1 MRQYDRYGWKGE
13 NMGKKEGQ
21 GENRISGIGVT
32 ARLIGITM
40 GPIIAI
46 LIILTFISAKDMRDS
61 MRTTQYQG
69 MAGMA
74 GSVQSAYN
82 IVYQGDFKLDEK
94 TGVLYKGQAELTKTN
109 EMMDMLVEKS
119 GYDMLLTYGDKIEIT
134 TMKGKNGERIIGQ
147 KIKDQVIID
156 KVLKGGKEY
165 KDNDTKINGVEYYS
179 YSLPVKNT
187 DGTVVGVI
195 SIVNPRS
202 EIDDYTQSRIMIIV
216 VVAVVL
222 LIITLITTTIVS
234 KSLAGAIKH
243 TEEALVGLSHGKVNF
258 KLEDRFLTRKDEV
271 GEMARAFEAL
281 QKKLIHII
289 SNIKNSSEV
298 LLGSGEELNH
308 MAQQSNLAAGEI
320 SRAVEDISKGA
331 VSQAEDVE
339 EATVYVGDMGK
350 AVGEIVDGVET
361 LDETSNEMKNAGD
374 ESTNI
379 IAQLT
384 VSNDKTT
391 KAIEHIG
398 NQIKATND
406 SVQEIGEAT
415 KIITAIA
422 EQTSL
427 LALNASIEAARAGE
441 AGRGFAVVASEIG
454 SLAKNSTE
462 SVGHI
467 TQLITEINKLVED
480 AVSQAGDS
488 VGEIGDSAVLIH
500 TAVDTFNTIFNNIKA
515 TNELMANVV
524 EKIGRVDE
532 VATNVAAICE
542 EQAASSDEIMATSES
557 MLGQADNIS
566 KNSGQV
572 EISAEELAASAEQLS
587 NQVQQFHI

>member
-1 MRQYDRYGWKGE
+1 
-13 NMGKKEGQ
+13 MGKKEGQ

-350 AVGEIVDGVET
+350 VVGEIVDGVET

-441 AGRGFAVVASEIG
+441 AGKGFAVVADEIRQLSEQTKD
-454 SLAKNSTE
+454 ATE
-462 SVGHI
+462 EIRDLV
-467 TQLITEINKLVED
+467 TEIQERIEKT
-480 AVSQAGDS
+480 VSRIQEYGQSFRVNAEIATQVQEAFSAIESAIKTLGEMNTDMSEELQAFTNAQNAIRTSFDS
-488 VGEIGDSAVLIH
+488 VDA
-500 TAVDTFNTIFNNIKA
+500 NTSSC
-515 TNELMANVV
+515 V
-524 EKIGRVDE
+524 ENTR
-532 VATNVAAICE
+532 AALKVSK
-542 EQAASSDEIMATSES
+542 EQAQVTGDLAQWAKQLQE
-557 MLGQADNIS
+557 QAD
-566 KNSGQV
+566 
-572 EISAEELAASAEQLS
+572 ELKEKTQ
-587 NQVQQFHI
+587 NFKKVQE

>member
-1 MRQYDRYGWKGE
+1 
-13 NMGKKEGQ
+13 MGKKEGQ

-40 GPIIAI
+40 IPIIAI

-94 TGVLYKGQAELTKTN
+94 TGVLYKGPADLTKTN

-289 SNIKNSSEV
+289 SNIKKSSEV

-350 AVGEIVDGVET
+350 VVGEIVDGVET

-379 IAQLT
+379 IEQLT

-391 KAIEHIG
+391 KAIEI
-398 NQIKATND
+398 
-406 SVQEIGEAT
+406 
-415 KIITAIA
+415 
-422 EQTSL
+422 
-427 LALNASIEAARAGE
+427 
-441 AGRGFAVVASEIG
+441 
-454 SLAKNSTE
+454 
-462 SVGHI
+462 
-467 TQLITEINKLVED
+467 
-480 AVSQAGDS
+480 
-488 VGEIGDSAVLIH
+488 
-500 TAVDTFNTIFNNIKA
+500 
-515 TNELMANVV
+515 
-524 EKIGRVDE
+524 
-532 VATNVAAICE
+532 
-542 EQAASSDEIMATSES
+542 
-557 MLGQADNIS
+557 
-566 KNSGQV
+566 
-572 EISAEELAASAEQLS
+572 
-587 NQVQQFHI
+587 

>member
-1 MRQYDRYGWKGE
+1 
-13 NMGKKEGQ
+13 MGKKEGQ

-222 LIITLITTTIVS
+222 LINYIDHNNDR
-234 KSLAGAIKH
+234 IKISCRCDQAYRGSISR
-243 TEEALVGLSHGKVNF
+243 TV
-258 KLEDRFLTRKDEV
+258 TRKSE
-271 GEMARAFEAL
+271 L
-281 QKKLIHII
+281 Q
-289 SNIKNSSEV
+289 V
-298 LLGSGEELNH
+298 RGSFLD
-308 MAQQSNLAAGEI
+308 QKRR
-320 SRAVEDISKGA
+320 SRRN
-331 VSQAEDVE
+331 
-339 EATVYVGDMGK
+339 GK
-350 AVGEIVDGVET
+350 
-361 LDETSNEMKNAGD
+361 
-374 ESTNI
+374 
-379 IAQLT
+379 
-384 VSNDKTT
+384 
-391 KAIEHIG
+391 
-398 NQIKATND
+398 
-406 SVQEIGEAT
+406 SV
-415 KIITAIA
+415 
-422 EQTSL
+422 
-427 LALNASIEAARAGE
+427 
-441 AGRGFAVVASEIG
+441 
-454 SLAKNSTE
+454 
-462 SVGHI
+462 
-467 TQLITEINKLVED
+467 
-480 AVSQAGDS
+480 
-488 VGEIGDSAVLIH
+488 
-500 TAVDTFNTIFNNIKA
+500 
-515 TNELMANVV
+515 
-524 EKIGRVDE
+524 
-532 VATNVAAICE
+532 
-542 EQAASSDEIMATSES
+542 
-557 MLGQADNIS
+557 
-566 KNSGQV
+566 
-572 EISAEELAASAEQLS
+572 
-587 NQVQQFHI
+587 

>member
-1 MRQYDRYGWKGE
+1 MVRQKTVVMRQYDRYGWKGE

-40 GPIIAI
+40 IPIIAI
-46 LIILTFISAKDMRDS
+46 LIILTFISAKDMRGS

-94 TGVLYKGQAELTKTN
+94 TGVLYKGPADLTKTN

-350 AVGEIVDGVET
+350 VVGEIVDGVET

-406 SVQEIGEAT
+406 SVQEIGEAG
-415 KIITAIA
+415 K
-422 EQTSL
+422 
-427 LALNASIEAARAGE
+427 
-441 AGRGFAVVASEIG
+441 GFAVVADEIG
-454 SLAKNSTE
+454 KLADQS
-462 SVGHI
+462 
-467 TQLITEINKLVED
+467 
-480 AVSQAGDS
+480 
-488 VGEIGDSAVLIH
+488 
-500 TAVDTFNTIFNNIKA
+500 NT
-515 TNELMANVV
+515 
-524 EKIGRVDE
+524 
-532 VATNVAAICE
+532 
-542 EQAASSDEIMATSES
+542 
-557 MLGQADNIS
+557 
-566 KNSGQV
+566 
-572 EISAEELAASAEQLS
+572 SAEQIRQTIDNLLEESEKSVEVMESVNVLVAEQQEKLNQTREKFVRVSKGITTSKDDMEVIKSHTDSYFAARKKVADLIQNLS
-587 NQVQQFHI
+587 AISEEYAASTQQTTASMEELNATMNLLAEASKNLTDLSRQLEEEIAFFQIDD

>member
-1 MRQYDRYGWKGE
+1 
-13 NMGKKEGQ
+13 MGKKEGQ
-21 GENRISGIGVT
+21 GENRISGIVVT

-350 AVGEIVDGVET
+350 VVGEIV
-361 LDETSNEMKNAGD
+361 
-374 ESTNI
+374 
-379 IAQLT
+379 
-384 VSNDKTT
+384 
-391 KAIEHIG
+391 
-398 NQIKATND
+398 
-406 SVQEIGEAT
+406 EAT

-441 AGRGFAVVASEIG
+441 AGKGFAVVADEIG
-454 SLAKNSTE
+454 KLADQS
-462 SVGHI
+462 
-467 TQLITEINKLVED
+467 
-480 AVSQAGDS
+480 
-488 VGEIGDSAVLIH
+488 
-500 TAVDTFNTIFNNIKA
+500 NT
-515 TNELMANVV
+515 
-524 EKIGRVDE
+524 
-532 VATNVAAICE
+532 
-542 EQAASSDEIMATSES
+542 
-557 MLGQADNIS
+557 
-566 KNSGQV
+566 
-572 EISAEELAASAEQLS
+572 SAEQIRQTIDNLLEESEKSVEVMESVNVLVAEQQEKLNQTREKFVRVSKGITTSKDDMEVIKSHTDSYFAARKKVADLIQNLS
-587 NQVQQFHI
+587 AISEENAASTQQTTASMEELNATMNLLAEASKNLKDLSKQLEEEVAFFQIDD

>member
-1 MRQYDRYGWKGE
+1 MVRQKTVVMRQYDRYGWKGE

-40 GPIIAI
+40 IPIIAI
-46 LIILTFISAKDMRDS
+46 LIILTFISAKDMRGS

-94 TGVLYKGQAELTKTN
+94 TGVLYKGPADLTKTN

-441 AGRGFAVVASEIG
+441 AGKGFAVVADQV
-454 SLAKNSTE
+454 SLLAAQSAEAAKESRDLIETSVSAVERGKVIADETAKQLEQVVESSKAATAEVYKIAVALEADAATMTQINQGVEQINSVVQTNSATSQQCAAASQE
-462 SVGHI
+462 MSDQAG
-467 TQLITEINKLVED
+467 TLEQLIK
-480 AVSQAGDS
+480 S
-488 VGEIGDSAVLIH
+488 
-500 TAVDTFNTIFNNIKA
+500 F
-515 TNELMANVV
+515 
-524 EKIGRVDE
+524 KIR
-532 VATNVAAICE
+532 
-542 EQAASSDEIMATSES
+542 
-557 MLGQADNIS
+557 
-566 KNSGQV
+566 K
-572 EISAEELAASAEQLS
+572 
-587 NQVQQFHI
+587 

>member
-1 MRQYDRYGWKGE
+1 
-13 NMGKKEGQ
+13 MGKKEGQ

-40 GPIIAI
+40 IPIISI

-94 TGVLYKGQAELTKTN
+94 TGVLYKGPADLTKTN

-216 VVAVVL
+216 DVAVVL

-289 SNIKNSSEV
+289 SNIKKSSEV

-339 EATVYVGDMGK
+339 EATVYVG
-350 AVGEIVDGVET
+350 EIVDGVET

-379 IAQLT
+379 IEQLT

-441 AGRGFAVVASEIG
+441 AGKGFAVVADEIG
-454 SLAKNSTE
+454 KLADQS
-462 SVGHI
+462 
-467 TQLITEINKLVED
+467 
-480 AVSQAGDS
+480 
-488 VGEIGDSAVLIH
+488 
-500 TAVDTFNTIFNNIKA
+500 NT
-515 TNELMANVV
+515 
-524 EKIGRVDE
+524 
-532 VATNVAAICE
+532 
-542 EQAASSDEIMATSES
+542 
-557 MLGQADNIS
+557 
-566 KNSGQV
+566 
-572 EISAEELAASAEQLS
+572 SAEQIRQTIDNLLEESEKSVEVMESVNVLVAEQQEKLNQTREKFVKVSKGITTSKDDMAAIKSHTESYFAARKKVADLIQSLS
-587 NQVQQFHI
+587 AISEENAASTQQTTASMEELNATMNLLAEASKNLTDLSRQLEEEIGFFQIED

>member
-1 MRQYDRYGWKGE
+1 
-13 NMGKKEGQ
+13 MGKKEGQ

-40 GPIIAI
+40 IPIISI

-74 GSVQSAYN
+74 GNVQSAYN

-94 TGVLYKGQAELTKTN
+94 TGVLYKGPADLTKTN

-195 SIVNPRS
+195 SIVNPLS

-216 VVAVVL
+216 VAVVL
-222 LIITLITTTIVS
+222 LIITLITTTIAS
-234 KSLAGAIKH
+234 KSLAGAVKH

-350 AVGEIVDGVET
+350 VVGEIVDGVET

-379 IAQLT
+379 IEQLT

-441 AGRGFAVVASEIG
+441 AGKGFAVVADEIG
-454 SLAKNSTE
+454 KLADQS
-462 SVGHI
+462 
-467 TQLITEINKLVED
+467 
-480 AVSQAGDS
+480 
-488 VGEIGDSAVLIH
+488 
-500 TAVDTFNTIFNNIKA
+500 NT
-515 TNELMANVV
+515 
-524 EKIGRVDE
+524 
-532 VATNVAAICE
+532 
-542 EQAASSDEIMATSES
+542 
-557 MLGQADNIS
+557 
-566 KNSGQV
+566 
-572 EISAEELAASAEQLS
+572 SAEQIRQTIDNLLEESEKSVEVMESVNVLVAEQQEKLNQTREKFVRVSKGITTSKDDMEVIKSHTDSYFVARKKVADIIQNLS
-587 NQVQQFHI
+587 AISEEYAASTQQTTASMEELNATMNLLAEASKNLTDLSRQLDEEIAFFQIDD

>member
-1 MRQYDRYGWKGE
+1 
-13 NMGKKEGQ
+13 MGKKEGQ

-40 GPIIAI
+40 IPIISI
-46 LIILTFISAKDMRDS
+46 LIILTFISAKDMRGS

-94 TGVLYKGQAELTKTN
+94 TGVLYKGPADLTKTN

-222 LIITLITTTIVS
+222 LIITLITTTIAS
-234 KSLAGAIKH
+234 KSLAGAVKH
-243 TEEALVGLSHGKVNF
+243 TEEALVGLSHGKVKVNF

-350 AVGEIVDGVET
+350 VVGEIVDGVET

-379 IAQLT
+379 IEQLT

-441 AGRGFAVVASEIG
+441 AGKGFAVVADEIG
-454 SLAKNSTE
+454 KLADQS
-462 SVGHI
+462 
-467 TQLITEINKLVED
+467 
-480 AVSQAGDS
+480 
-488 VGEIGDSAVLIH
+488 
-500 TAVDTFNTIFNNIKA
+500 NT
-515 TNELMANVV
+515 
-524 EKIGRVDE
+524 
-532 VATNVAAICE
+532 
-542 EQAASSDEIMATSES
+542 
-557 MLGQADNIS
+557 
-566 KNSGQV
+566 
-572 EISAEELAASAEQLS
+572 SAEQIRQTIDNLLEESEKSVEVMESVNVLVAEQQEKLNQTREKFVRVSKGITTSKDDMEVIKSHTDSYFVARKKVADIIQNLS
-587 NQVQQFHI
+587 AISEEYAASTQQTTASMEELNATMNLLAEASKNLTDLSRQLDEEIAFFQIDD

>member
-1 MRQYDRYGWKGE
+1 
-13 NMGKKEGQ
+13 MGKKEGQ

-40 GPIIAI
+40 IPIIAI

-94 TGVLYKGQAELTKTN
+94 TGVLYKGPADLTKTN

-289 SNIKNSSEV
+289 SNIKKSSEV

-350 AVGEIVDGVET
+350 VVGEIVDGVET
-361 LDETSNEMKNAGD
+361 LDETS
-374 ESTNI
+374 TNI
-379 IAQLT
+379 IEQLT

-441 AGRGFAVVASEIG
+441 AGKGFAVVADEIG
-454 SLAKNSTE
+454 KLADQS
-462 SVGHI
+462 
-467 TQLITEINKLVED
+467 
-480 AVSQAGDS
+480 
-488 VGEIGDSAVLIH
+488 
-500 TAVDTFNTIFNNIKA
+500 NT
-515 TNELMANVV
+515 
-524 EKIGRVDE
+524 
-532 VATNVAAICE
+532 
-542 EQAASSDEIMATSES
+542 
-557 MLGQADNIS
+557 
-566 KNSGQV
+566 
-572 EISAEELAASAEQLS
+572 SAEQIRQTIDNLLEESEKSVEVMESVNVLVAEQQEKLNQTREKFVRVSKGITTSKDDMGVIKSHTDSYFVARKKVADIIQNLS
-587 NQVQQFHI
+587 AISEEYAASTQQTTASMEELNATMNLLAEASKNLTDLSRQLEEEIAFFQIDD

>member
-1 MRQYDRYGWKGE
+1 
-13 NMGKKEGQ
+13 MGKKEGQ

-40 GPIIAI
+40 VPIIAI

-94 TGVLYKGQAELTKTN
+94 TGVLYKGPADLTKTN

-289 SNIKNSSEV
+289 SNIKNSSAV

-350 AVGEIVDGVET
+350 VVGEIVDGVET

-379 IAQLT
+379 IEQLT

-427 LALNASIEAARAGE
+427 LALNASIEAARAGK
-441 AGRGFAVVASEIG
+441 GFAVVADEIG
-454 SLAKNSTE
+454 KLADQS
-462 SVGHI
+462 
-467 TQLITEINKLVED
+467 
-480 AVSQAGDS
+480 
-488 VGEIGDSAVLIH
+488 
-500 TAVDTFNTIFNNIKA
+500 NT
-515 TNELMANVV
+515 
-524 EKIGRVDE
+524 
-532 VATNVAAICE
+532 
-542 EQAASSDEIMATSES
+542 
-557 MLGQADNIS
+557 
-566 KNSGQV
+566 
-572 EISAEELAASAEQLS
+572 SAEQIRQTIDNLLEESEKSVEVMESVNVLVAEQQEKLNQTREKFVRVSKGITTSKDDMEVIKSHTDSYFAARKKVADLIQNLS
-587 NQVQQFHI
+587 AISEEYAASTQQTTASMEELNATMNLLAEASKNLTDLSRQLEEEIAFFQIDD

>member
-1 MRQYDRYGWKGE
+1 
-13 NMGKKEGQ
+13 MGKKEGQ

-40 GPIIAI
+40 VPIVAI
-46 LIILTFISAKDMRDS
+46 LIILTFISAKDMKDS

-94 TGVLYKGQAELTKTN
+94 TGVLYKGPADLTKTN

-147 KIKDQVIID
+147 KMEDKEVLD

-165 KDNDTKINGVEYYS
+165 KDDDTKINGVEYYS

-187 DGTVVGVI
+187 DGTIVGVI

-216 VVAVVL
+216 AVAVVL

-243 TEEALVGLSHGKVNF
+243 TEEALVGLAHGKVNF

-350 AVGEIVDGVET
+350 VVGEIVDGVET

-379 IAQLT
+379 IEQLT
-384 VSNDKTT
+384 ISNDKTT

-441 AGRGFAVVASEIG
+441 AGKGFAVVADEIG
-454 SLAKNSTE
+454 KLADQS
-462 SVGHI
+462 
-467 TQLITEINKLVED
+467 
-480 AVSQAGDS
+480 
-488 VGEIGDSAVLIH
+488 
-500 TAVDTFNTIFNNIKA
+500 NT
-515 TNELMANVV
+515 
-524 EKIGRVDE
+524 
-532 VATNVAAICE
+532 
-542 EQAASSDEIMATSES
+542 
-557 MLGQADNIS
+557 
-566 KNSGQV
+566 
-572 EISAEELAASAEQLS
+572 SAEQIRQTIDNLLEESEKSVEVMESVNVLVAEQQEKLNQTREKFVRVSKGITTSKDDMEVIKSHTNSYFEARKKVADLIQNLS
-587 NQVQQFHI
+587 AISEENAASTQQTTASMEELNATMNLLAEASKNLTDLSRQLEEEIAFFQIDD

>member
-1 MRQYDRYGWKGE
+1 
-13 NMGKKEGQ
+13 MGKKEGQ

-40 GPIIAI
+40 IPIISI

-94 TGVLYKGQAELTKTN
+94 TGVLYKGPADLTKTN

-308 MAQQSNLAAGEI
+308 MALAAGEI

-350 AVGEIVDGVET
+350 VVGEIVDGVET

-379 IAQLT
+379 IEQLT

-441 AGRGFAVVASEIG
+441 AGKGFAVVADEIG
-454 SLAKNSTE
+454 KLADQS
-462 SVGHI
+462 
-467 TQLITEINKLVED
+467 
-480 AVSQAGDS
+480 
-488 VGEIGDSAVLIH
+488 
-500 TAVDTFNTIFNNIKA
+500 NT
-515 TNELMANVV
+515 
-524 EKIGRVDE
+524 
-532 VATNVAAICE
+532 
-542 EQAASSDEIMATSES
+542 
-557 MLGQADNIS
+557 
-566 KNSGQV
+566 
-572 EISAEELAASAEQLS
+572 SAEQIRQTIDNLLEESEKSVEVMESVNVLVAEQQEKLNQTREKFVRVSKGITTSKDDMEVIKSHTDSYFVARKKVADIIQNLS
-587 NQVQQFHI
+587 AISEEYAASTQQTTASMEELNATMNLLAEASKNLTDLSRQLEEEIAFFQIDD

>member
-1 MRQYDRYGWKGE
+1 
-13 NMGKKEGQ
+13 
-21 GENRISGIGVT
+21 
-32 ARLIGITM
+32 
-40 GPIIAI
+40 
-46 LIILTFISAKDMRDS
+46 
-61 MRTTQYQG
+61 
-69 MAGMA
+69 
-74 GSVQSAYN
+74 
-82 IVYQGDFKLDEK
+82 
-94 TGVLYKGQAELTKTN
+94 
-109 EMMDMLVEKS
+109 MLVEKS

-243 TEEALVGLSHGKVNF
+243 TEEVLVGLSHGKVDF

-350 AVGEIVDGVET
+350 VVGEIVDGVET

-441 AGRGFAVVASEIG
+441 AGKGFAVVADEIG
-454 SLAKNSTE
+454 KLADQS
-462 SVGHI
+462 
-467 TQLITEINKLVED
+467 
-480 AVSQAGDS
+480 
-488 VGEIGDSAVLIH
+488 
-500 TAVDTFNTIFNNIKA
+500 NT
-515 TNELMANVV
+515 
-524 EKIGRVDE
+524 
-532 VATNVAAICE
+532 
-542 EQAASSDEIMATSES
+542 
-557 MLGQADNIS
+557 
-566 KNSGQV
+566 
-572 EISAEELAASAEQLS
+572 SAEQIRQTIDNLLEESEKSVEVMESVNVLVAEQQEKLNQTREKFVRVSKGITTSKDDMEVIKSHTDSYFAARKKVADLIQNLS
-587 NQVQQFHI
+587 AISEENAASTQQTTASMEELNATMNLLAEASKNLKDLSKQLEEEVAFFQLDD

>member
-1 MRQYDRYGWKGE
+1 M
-13 NMGKKEGQ
+13 
-21 GENRISGIGVT
+21 
-32 ARLIGITM
+32 
-40 GPIIAI
+40 
-46 LIILTFISAKDMRDS
+46 
-61 MRTTQYQG
+61 
-69 MAGMA
+69 
-74 GSVQSAYN
+74 QSAYN

-94 TGVLYKGQAELTKTN
+94 TGVLYKGPADLTKTN

-147 KIKDQVIID
+147 KIKDQAIID

-350 AVGEIVDGVET
+350 VVGEIVDGVET

-379 IAQLT
+379 IEQLT

-441 AGRGFAVVASEIG
+441 AGKGFAVVADEIG
-454 SLAKNSTE
+454 KLADQS
-462 SVGHI
+462 
-467 TQLITEINKLVED
+467 
-480 AVSQAGDS
+480 
-488 VGEIGDSAVLIH
+488 
-500 TAVDTFNTIFNNIKA
+500 NT
-515 TNELMANVV
+515 
-524 EKIGRVDE
+524 
-532 VATNVAAICE
+532 
-542 EQAASSDEIMATSES
+542 
-557 MLGQADNIS
+557 
-566 KNSGQV
+566 
-572 EISAEELAASAEQLS
+572 SAEQIRQTIDNLLEESEKSVEVMESVNVLVAEQQEKLNQTREKFVRVSKGITTSKEDMGVIKSHTDSYFVARKKVADIIQNLS
-587 NQVQQFHI
+587 AISEEYAASTQQTTASMEELNATMNLLAEASKNLTDLSRQLEEEIAFFQIDD

>member
-1 MRQYDRYGWKGE
+1 
-13 NMGKKEGQ
+13 MGKKEGQ

-40 GPIIAI
+40 IPIISI

-94 TGVLYKGQAELTKTN
+94 TGVLYKGPADLTKTN

-289 SNIKNSSEV
+289 SNIKKSSEV

-350 AVGEIVDGVET
+350 VVGEIVDGVET

-379 IAQLT
+379 IEQLT

-441 AGRGFAVVASEIG
+441 TGKGFAVVAEEIG
-454 SLAKNSTE
+454 KLANQSNEASTE
-462 SVGHI
+462 ISELVNLLSYNSSQTMDIMDSVQDAMNDQ
-467 TQLITEINKLVED
+467 TKKLVETANIFKQLQEHVSHVADGVDVIRD
-480 AVSQAGDS
+480 ATVQLGKETD
-488 VGEIGDSAVLIH
+488 EIGKDIKNLSDIAQRNE
-500 TAVDTFNTIFNNIKA
+500 DTVKGTISFS
-515 TNELMANVV
+515 
-524 EKIGRVDE
+524 DE
-532 VATNVAAICE
+532 VLGTVNSVTE
-542 EQAASSDEIMATSES
+542 MSTEVSSSANDMAGVVSHFR
-557 MLGQADNIS
+557 M
-566 KNSGQV
+566 
-572 EISAEELAASAEQLS
+572 
-587 NQVQQFHI
+587 

>member
-1 MRQYDRYGWKGE
+1 M
-13 NMGKKEGQ
+13 
-21 GENRISGIGVT
+21 
-32 ARLIGITM
+32 
-40 GPIIAI
+40 
-46 LIILTFISAKDMRDS
+46 
-61 MRTTQYQG
+61 
-69 MAGMA
+69 
-74 GSVQSAYN
+74 
-82 IVYQGDFKLDEK
+82 
-94 TGVLYKGQAELTKTN
+94 
-109 EMMDMLVEKS
+109 
-119 GYDMLLTYGDKIEIT
+119 
-134 TMKGKNGERIIGQ
+134 
-147 KIKDQVIID
+147 
-156 KVLKGGKEY
+156 
-165 KDNDTKINGVEYYS
+165 
-179 YSLPVKNT
+179 
-187 DGTVVGVI
+187 I

-350 AVGEIVDGVET
+350 VVGEIVDGVET
-361 LDETSNEMKNAGD
+361 L

-379 IAQLT
+379 IEQLT

-441 AGRGFAVVASEIG
+441 AGKGFAVVADEIG
-454 SLAKNSTE
+454 KLADQS
-462 SVGHI
+462 
-467 TQLITEINKLVED
+467 
-480 AVSQAGDS
+480 
-488 VGEIGDSAVLIH
+488 
-500 TAVDTFNTIFNNIKA
+500 NT
-515 TNELMANVV
+515 
-524 EKIGRVDE
+524 
-532 VATNVAAICE
+532 
-542 EQAASSDEIMATSES
+542 
-557 MLGQADNIS
+557 
-566 KNSGQV
+566 
-572 EISAEELAASAEQLS
+572 SAEQIRQTIDNLLEESEKSVEVMESVNVLVAEQQEKLNQTREKFVRVSKGITTSKDDMGVIKSHTDSYFVARKKVADIIQNLS
-587 NQVQQFHI
+587 AISEEYAASTQQTTASMEELNATMNLLAEASKNLTDLSRQLEEEIAFFQIDD

>member
-1 MRQYDRYGWKGE
+1 
-13 NMGKKEGQ
+13 MGKKEGQ

-40 GPIIAI
+40 VPIIAI

-94 TGVLYKGQAELTKTN
+94 TGVLYKGPADLTKTN

-147 KIKDQVIID
+147 KIKDYLGADQVIID

-243 TEEALVGLSHGKVNF
+243 TEEALVGLAHGKVNF

-271 GEMARAFEAL
+271 GEMARAFETL

-289 SNIKNSSEV
+289 SNIKKSSEV
-298 LLGSGEELNH
+298 LLGSGEELNQ

-350 AVGEIVDGVET
+350 VVGEIVDGVET

-379 IAQLT
+379 IEQLT

-441 AGRGFAVVASEIG
+441 AGKGFAVVADEIG
-454 SLAKNSTE
+454 KLADQS
-462 SVGHI
+462 
-467 TQLITEINKLVED
+467 
-480 AVSQAGDS
+480 
-488 VGEIGDSAVLIH
+488 
-500 TAVDTFNTIFNNIKA
+500 NT
-515 TNELMANVV
+515 
-524 EKIGRVDE
+524 
-532 VATNVAAICE
+532 
-542 EQAASSDEIMATSES
+542 
-557 MLGQADNIS
+557 
-566 KNSGQV
+566 
-572 EISAEELAASAEQLS
+572 SAEQIRQTIDNLLEESEKSVEVMESVNVLVAEQQEKLNQTREKFVRVSKGITTSKGDMEVIKSHTDSYFVARKKVADIIQNLS
-587 NQVQQFHI
+587 AISEEYAASTQQTTASMEELNATMNLLAEASKNLTDLSRQLEEEIAFFQIDD

>member
-1 MRQYDRYGWKGE
+1 
-13 NMGKKEGQ
+13 MGKKEGQ

-40 GPIIAI
+40 IPIIAI

-94 TGVLYKGQAELTKTN
+94 TGVLYKGPADLTKTN

-243 TEEALVGLSHGKVNF
+243 TEEVLVGLSHGKVNF

-289 SNIKNSSEV
+289 SNIKKSSEV

-350 AVGEIVDGVET
+350 VVGEIVDGVET

-379 IAQLT
+379 IEQLT

-441 AGRGFAVVASEIG
+441 AGKGFAVVADEIG
-454 SLAKNSTE
+454 KLADQS
-462 SVGHI
+462 
-467 TQLITEINKLVED
+467 
-480 AVSQAGDS
+480 
-488 VGEIGDSAVLIH
+488 
-500 TAVDTFNTIFNNIKA
+500 NT
-515 TNELMANVV
+515 
-524 EKIGRVDE
+524 
-532 VATNVAAICE
+532 
-542 EQAASSDEIMATSES
+542 
-557 MLGQADNIS
+557 
-566 KNSGQV
+566 
-572 EISAEELAASAEQLS
+572 SAEQIRQTIDNLLEESEKSVEVMESVNVLVAEQQEKLNQTREKFVRVSKGITTSKDDMGVIKSHTDSYFVARKKVADIIQNLS
-587 NQVQQFHI
+587 AISEEYAASTQQTTASMEELNATMNLLAEASKNLTDLSRQLEEEIAFFQIDD

>member
-1 MRQYDRYGWKGE
+1 
-13 NMGKKEGQ
+13 MGKKEGQ

-40 GPIIAI
+40 IPIIAI
-46 LIILTFISAKDMRDS
+46 LIILTFISAKDMRGS

-94 TGVLYKGQAELTKTN
+94 TGVLYKGPADLTKTN

-147 KIKDQVIID
+147 KIKDQAIID

-202 EIDDYTQSRIMIIV
+202 EIDDDYTKSRIMIIV

-289 SNIKNSSEV
+289 SNIKNSSAV

-350 AVGEIVDGVET
+350 VVGEIVDGVET

-379 IAQLT
+379 IEQLT

-441 AGRGFAVVASEIG
+441 AGKGFAVVADEIG
-454 SLAKNSTE
+454 KLADQS
-462 SVGHI
+462 
-467 TQLITEINKLVED
+467 
-480 AVSQAGDS
+480 
-488 VGEIGDSAVLIH
+488 
-500 TAVDTFNTIFNNIKA
+500 NT
-515 TNELMANVV
+515 
-524 EKIGRVDE
+524 
-532 VATNVAAICE
+532 
-542 EQAASSDEIMATSES
+542 
-557 MLGQADNIS
+557 
-566 KNSGQV
+566 
-572 EISAEELAASAEQLS
+572 SAEQIRQTIDNLLEESEKSVEVMESVNVLVAEQQEKLNQTREKFVRVSKGITTSKDDMGVIKSHTDSYFVARKKVADIIQNLS
-587 NQVQQFHI
+587 AISEEYAASTQQTTASMEELNATMNLLAEASKNLTDLSRQLEEEIAFFQIDD

>member
-1 MRQYDRYGWKGE
+1 
-13 NMGKKEGQ
+13 MGKKEGQ

-40 GPIIAI
+40 VPIIAI

-94 TGVLYKGQAELTKTN
+94 TGVLYKGPADLTKTN

-243 TEEALVGLSHGKVNF
+243 TEEALVGLSHGK
-258 KLEDRFLTRKDEV
+258 DEV

-289 SNIKNSSEV
+289 SNIKNSSAV

-350 AVGEIVDGVET
+350 VVGEIVDGVEP

-379 IAQLT
+379 IEQLT

-441 AGRGFAVVASEIG
+441 AGKGFAVVADEIG
-454 SLAKNSTE
+454 KLADQS
-462 SVGHI
+462 
-467 TQLITEINKLVED
+467 
-480 AVSQAGDS
+480 
-488 VGEIGDSAVLIH
+488 
-500 TAVDTFNTIFNNIKA
+500 NT
-515 TNELMANVV
+515 
-524 EKIGRVDE
+524 
-532 VATNVAAICE
+532 
-542 EQAASSDEIMATSES
+542 
-557 MLGQADNIS
+557 
-566 KNSGQV
+566 
-572 EISAEELAASAEQLS
+572 SAEQIRQTIDNLLEESEKSVEVMESVNVLVAEQQEKLNQTREKFVRVSKGITTSKDDMEVIKSHTDSYFAARKKVADLIQNLS
-587 NQVQQFHI
+587 AISEEYAASTQQTTASMEELNATMNLLAEASKNLTDLSRQLEEEIAFFQIDD

>member
-1 MRQYDRYGWKGE
+1 MVRQKTVVMRQYDRYGWKGE

-40 GPIIAI
+40 IPIIAI
-46 LIILTFISAKDMRDS
+46 LIILTFISAKDMRGS

-94 TGVLYKGQAELTKTN
+94 TGVLYKGPADLTKTN

-243 TEEALVGLSHGKVNF
+243 TEEALV
-258 KLEDRFLTRKDEV
+258 
-271 GEMARAFEAL
+271 
-281 QKKLIHII
+281 
-289 SNIKNSSEV
+289 
-298 LLGSGEELNH
+298 
-308 MAQQSNLAAGEI
+308 
-320 SRAVEDISKGA
+320 
-331 VSQAEDVE
+331 
-339 EATVYVGDMGK
+339 
-350 AVGEIVDGVET
+350 
-361 LDETSNEMKNAGD
+361 
-374 ESTNI
+374 
-379 IAQLT
+379 
-384 VSNDKTT
+384 
-391 KAIEHIG
+391 
-398 NQIKATND
+398 
-406 SVQEIGEAT
+406 
-415 KIITAIA
+415 
-422 EQTSL
+422 
-427 LALNASIEAARAGE
+427 
-441 AGRGFAVVASEIG
+441 
-454 SLAKNSTE
+454 
-462 SVGHI
+462 
-467 TQLITEINKLVED
+467 
-480 AVSQAGDS
+480 
-488 VGEIGDSAVLIH
+488 
-500 TAVDTFNTIFNNIKA
+500 
-515 TNELMANVV
+515 
-524 EKIGRVDE
+524 
-532 VATNVAAICE
+532 
-542 EQAASSDEIMATSES
+542 
-557 MLGQADNIS
+557 
-566 KNSGQV
+566 
-572 EISAEELAASAEQLS
+572 
-587 NQVQQFHI
+587 